1 MKIWFFG
8 KAYDLNQMTVED
20 VEKDI
25 EERLKDYSNV
35 EIGVSVEV
43 KPDGYDVML
52 HRGLNVEP
60 KNGCILEADS
70 FLISGEGYS
79 GFMPEYQSVGS
90 FAHWPLFTHYFD
102 LPEFEKAC
110 KRNIQ
115 HYTGNKVKNVKITEY
130 TNLLIL
136 HARF

>member
-8 KAYDLNQMTVED
+8 KAYDLDQMTVEN

-60 KNGCILEADS
+60 KDGCILEADS

-115 HYTGNKVKNVKITEY
+115 HYTGSKVKNVKITEY

-136 HARF
+136 HAMF